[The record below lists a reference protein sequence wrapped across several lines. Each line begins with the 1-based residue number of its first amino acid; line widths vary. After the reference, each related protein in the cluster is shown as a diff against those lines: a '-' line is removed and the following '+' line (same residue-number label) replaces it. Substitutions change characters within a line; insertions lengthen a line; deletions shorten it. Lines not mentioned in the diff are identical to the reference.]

1 MIIDEEER
9 KKRLERA
16 RQISNSINARKN
28 AVNNSNMYTNQEY
41 INRFNR
47 AREISNN
54 INPRK
59 NNTIR
64 TVSQEELA
72 KSEENGKFFMDLI
85 DKNVNSDDS
94 EKTTPIQETGISNK
108 PIENKNEVNVN
119 KLTPE
124 QQKEL
129 QNKVKEASNVQAPNS
144 KKTEI
149 SIINNQKEKKNW
161 FQANEL
167 EDGYQFGDISKTILG
182 TGTDIVQDLA
192 TGILSPIEN
201 VLDIGTNVVATV
213 QNILGFKDAAK
224 KTRNF
229 ADKNITQNVTSEVA
243 NASTVGILYNL
254 VNGTPE
260 KIINPAGIT
269 YDKDKNIVENYAS
282 GLNQFINETGEEQ
295 GYENSSVLGTNTDQ
309 VIELIGYTLGLSG
322 IGGSLSAKTGTKT
335 IGSSKLGAN
344 LSGGNIGL
352 RLGGKTLN
360 LPTLAIAGGMAGGL
374 QEANSKPNVS
384 EVERWT
390 KGFTSGLT
398 EGVTEGIFGF
408 FGVGGNE
415 LTDELGKKIASKF
428 TSKAAKMLTNLG
440 FHASGEAIEEFLSYA
455 GNFFADNAIIDNL
468 GNADF
473 SYEWNWADVGEQML
487 LAFLSTAL
495 TGSTAMIVDSN
506 SATKSA
512 EEQLGRKL
520 TQEEKQLVTKAV
532 VDESLNEQIEQMY
545 QNEDIPQKL
554 YVSTFN
560 PDGTIAN
567 VEETRGKSIN
577 NPNKKVN
584 VQPAIV
590 KTGNDIYTVIDTETG
605 LRLDT
610 TPYNSM
616 LAAEAGFNS
625 KMINLKERD
634 ITAINKK
641 VAMSDYSVRDVLLNT
656 AYTIQNDIVQRRNTA
671 QTFQNNN
678 SDVQS
683 NETQNMSSQ
692 NDNAVKTNSDVSQTD
707 MSITPDII
715 ESNSELKQNVQT
727 MATNFL
733 DDLSNSTPGQR
744 YKTGDTWTGQKRST
758 TKELAAIK
766 DNTGASWNQISQSLE
781 EISNGN
787 ITTPLSREIVTYID
801 SALTDGYR
809 NIYGQ
814 DVLPSENYVNTKKSL
829 GLYKETQKD
838 SNYGV
843 IDDED
848 ARVFGEK
855 IKRESNIKNQSS
867 NYSDYK
873 ELIKNEE
880 EKAISNF
887 NPKVNI
893 EIVEDVKNI
902 KIKDLKQSEAIKIA
916 KKVFNNNNKTK
927 KFNNAELNLKIKVTS
942 DDIKENIHKAFSNK
956 SQKKYIKENIS
967 TFSNISSIILN
978 GTKVSESTEQ
988 KSRAKYKGWNYFI
1001 THAMID
1007 NRPFLIEFDVA
1018 TQDDGLHFR
1027 VERLK
1032 EIKIKVDTPLATT
1045 KKSMPIQ
1052 GKSTSIN
1059 TSISQ
1064 KNNSVKTNV
1073 NNNSIQK
1080 IQTLYRKFSR
1090 DFHENGYVDLNGR
1103 KVSDVKEVADIAQI
1117 FRNPN
1122 YETFRILYTKGDTI
1136 IGQEAVS
1143 SRIPGQS
1150 NIFKDND
1157 KIKGFYNI
1165 KDRMKR
1171 LNADGY
1177 YMIHNHPSGN
1187 AVASQIDIKTTQNF
1201 SNRIPGFKAHII
1213 VNSGTYAVIEREKG
1227 ELSRLTTKNEIT
1239 IENYKQDD
1247 IDKMMSSNPWS
1258 DIKIKSNQDIAKLM
1272 HDVKNNPNY
1281 STLIMVDDKLFPRI
1295 ILDIPNNFFSMK
1307 RSQIDG
1313 YIKNI
1318 AKQNGAT
1325 RAFIATTNNDV
1336 YNSTNKL
1343 LTITDSILY
1352 SVKGND
1358 IIQENT
1364 LSKNDEN
1371 ITKQK
1376 IFSNSDLR
1384 VKKVSTEALG
1394 AKAKRNIAIKEEQEK
1409 IKKELHNRIQNAILS
1424 RNSRKNTYLGNVSNA
1439 VVKKVKSLFGIDITN
1454 RTHLLADNDIRHMI
1468 KQHGNPEI
1476 ETARGQIAITSKD
1489 IEKIPDILNNYDN
1502 IVKGTENKEG
1512 NTIRYIKKYSDNVS
1526 YVVEVIPTANDT
1538 TLYVKTMWKKAI
1550 NNKKEAVALT
1560 NSNNTPSSTSKTR
1573 GNLASS
1579 NSIAQNN
1586 TNVKDNSVRAEKIST
1601 TNKYD
1606 NQGRTLTKQQ
1616 QEYFKTSK
1624 VRDEKD
1630 NLLTL
1635 YHGSSNQF
1643 TIFDQNRAGKSTG
1656 DASIGFWFTET
1667 REGADKF
1674 NRGAWYGNDNSNVY
1688 EVYLNIKNP
1697 KIYKSI
1703 DNSTELEQI
1712 DNRLRENKQKQR
1724 EIENNNFAVEVN
1736 SSDVR
1741 WASDESELQDIAR
1754 NYGVPDSKIN
1764 EFVIQSKEYQKLLKE
1779 QYNLEKEYENKRYND
1794 AYEQFKNDIYAVAGK
1809 TPSDANI
1816 GGTGMY
1822 IENYNEVVRQYKQ
1835 NLIDQGYDGIIIEG
1849 TRYDSEYFGRNNN
1862 QYVAFNSNQIKNVT
1876 NTNPTSN
1883 QDIRFERTK
1892 STENSRE
1899 NAPYDEK
1906 THSDDKNF
1914 INNIKDNNYLKT
1926 LLSVDNSKGATNAQS
1941 SERLIEQEIE
1951 LVESMGAFDNNIPVT
1966 KLTDIRKTIEN
1977 YLGKKLL
1984 KGHFREPA
1992 YGIYKTKND
2001 FIRVKELKDIDN
2013 ILHEVGHAL
2022 DLGQRVTINKE
2033 MLQDEL
2039 LKAVERHGGYEND
2052 TKTVKLEEGWA
2063 EVVRVYIINQ
2073 SLSEKLY
2080 PKTSSF
2086 IDSVRQQDKS
2096 INDFLTRVQN
2106 QLYNYIHQN
2115 PRNRILSNMSIGEQ
2129 TDKEQMTPE
2138 KFKKNAM
2145 RLIYDK
2151 DYLLKATVNDWA
2163 KMSGKKPSEID
2174 PSRNA
2179 YILTRLASGV
2189 NNKAVSMISDGYIDV
2204 NGDKLMPGLNKLGE
2218 ILNNDP
2224 QKFNDLRAYLVAK
2237 RDLEYKAKSLKTGI
2251 RTLDSKA
2258 VVKQFENDIQIQE
2271 AAQIVYDTLNG
2282 VLQYAVNNGLITQE
2296 NADTIKES
2304 NTFYVPFQ
2312 RVVGKN
2318 QVGRRGAVSEII
2330 KGRTG
2335 SELDIKDVLENIVVN
2350 SANIIQQVENNNVLR
2365 ALYEQGEELGMH
2377 NAIFDV
2383 IPTPVQHVGIATLS
2397 TWESELKKQGV
2408 EVENIDLEKTID
2420 IFAPNNKIDQENRIT
2435 SFIDTNGN
2443 RVYLQFTEQDIFNSI
2458 MALDKNSNSWFLKLM
2473 SKLNMPLRYG
2483 ATMANIGFAIPNMI
2497 ADTAQA
2503 AMYSEA
2509 GFIPVI
2515 DNVIGILD
2523 ILAAQNKTV
2532 RNFVNKYAPEYA
2544 KKIEYLYNIYQQSGA
2559 SGSTRLSQYRKSSQE
2574 IMKDIYGTK
2583 NSETLGIKESFK
2595 PLKRLLDI
2603 MTYIPELS
2611 EQSTRFRVFER
2622 NYEAYKNKGGSEIDA
2637 RTKAAIE
2644 SRDATQ
2650 DFGRTGTAMRE
2661 INQLIPFSAARV
2673 GSVYTFSEKVTQNT
2687 KKTMTRIALL
2697 SVLAMLI
2704 KAIGYDD
2711 KEIEELNQRKKN
2723 DNFVL
2728 NIGGTIVTIKK
2739 PQGVLRSILS
2749 LEEYVLDLATGHIEE
2764 GKEGEMLGKWLETAL
2779 MDNLPADEIGGL
2791 VPNAIAPIIENAYN
2805 KDFYYNSDIVK
2816 SYDLDLPES
2825 QQYYDY
2831 TSQLAIFLGKIFNYS
2846 PAKIDNLISG
2856 YFGGL
2861 GTQVTNIIDN
2871 ISGKLGL
2878 SVEKPAMGAEDNAIG
2893 KRFVVNVNENS
2904 ASIDEVY
2911 TLKDELTKKLNGGT
2925 ITSEENK
2932 QLETLKQATSDMAA
2946 LNKQIKAIKKDL
2958 TMSGTEKADKIKP
2971 LQEQKTDVARKALGK
2986 DPIFTTRTSDLDSL
3000 QFYPSRDILSKNS
3013 YTLSLTEEMKKEY
3026 EKLAYSQY
3034 QKYKKQGIYSEEY
3047 LDKLKSK
3054 CKDYAK
3060 SKMMQKYKNKL
3071 TKSK

>member
-678 SDVQS
+678 TDVQS

-2687 KKTMTRIALL
+2687 KKNMTRIALL

>member
-678 SDVQS
+678 TDVQS